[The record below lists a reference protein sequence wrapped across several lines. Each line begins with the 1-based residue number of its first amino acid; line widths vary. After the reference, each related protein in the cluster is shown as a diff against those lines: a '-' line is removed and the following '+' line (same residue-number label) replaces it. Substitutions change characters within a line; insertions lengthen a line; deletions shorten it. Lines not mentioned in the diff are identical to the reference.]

1 MIPTKDEMY
10 SALVLRQGKEL
21 TEKMSHST
29 VAVCGLGGLGSNIAI
44 SLARAGV
51 GRMCLVDPDEV
62 CESNINR
69 QAAALHSTLGQ
80 KKAEVMARR
89 MLDINPD
96 MKVEVKAM
104 FYLPENADEIDF
116 SGFDV
121 IADCIDTVTA
131 KLEIISRA
139 QAIGV
144 PVISAMGTGN
154 KMRPD
159 MLEITDI
166 FKTAG
171 CPLARVMR
179 RELRARGI
187 KHLKVVY
194 SGEEPKGDGQ
204 RTPASSP
211 FVPNSAGLLM
221 ASEIANM
228 IINGGK

>member
-1 MIPTKDEMY
+1 MIKEQFSRMARLY
-10 SALVLRQGKEL
+10 GESAIEKLSCSSVLLFGVGGVG
-21 TEKMSHST
+21 SY
-29 VAVCGLGGLGSNIAI
+29 VAE

-69 QAAALHSTLGQ
+69 QMTALHSTIGK
-80 KKAEVMARR
+80 KKAEVMAQR
-89 MLDINPD
+89 MRDINPD
-96 MKVEVKAM
+96 MTVEVRTV
-104 FYLPENADEIDF
+104 FYLPENADDIDF
-116 SGFDV
+116 SGFDI

-139 QAIGV
+139 QAAKI

-154 KMRPD
+154 KLRPD

-166 FKTAG
+166 FKTEG

-194 SGEEPKGDGQ
+194 SREEPKGDGQ

-221 ASEIANM
+221 ASDIVNT
-228 IINGGK
+228 IINDGRT

>member
-1 MIPTKDEMY
+1 MIKEQFSRTARLYGEDAMEKL
-10 SALVLRQGKEL
+10 SRSSVLLFGVGGVG
-21 TEKMSHST
+21 SY
-29 VAVCGLGGLGSNIAI
+29 VAE

-51 GRMCLVDPDEV
+51 GRMCLVDSDEV

-69 QAAALHSTLGQ
+69 QAMALHSTIGK
-80 KKAEVMARR
+80 KKAEVMAER
-89 MLDINPD
+89 MMDINPD
-96 MKVEVKAM
+96 MIVDVKTV
-104 FYLPENADEIDF
+104 FYLPENADSIDF
-116 SGFDV
+116 SGFDA

-139 QAIGV
+139 QSMGTPI
-144 PVISAMGTGN
+144 ISAMGTGN

-166 FKTAG
+166 FKTEG

-179 RELRARGI
+179 KELRERGI

-194 SGEEPKGDGQ
+194 SKETPKCDGA

-211 FVPNSAGLLM
+211 LGPNSAGLLM
-221 ASEIANM
+221 ASEPVQSIVD
-228 IINGGK
+228 GK

>member
-1 MIPTKDEMY
+1 MIKEQFSRTARLYGENAIEKL
-10 SALVLRQGKEL
+10 SRSSVLLLGVGGVG
-21 TEKMSHST
+21 SY
-29 VAVCGLGGLGSNIAI
+29 VAE

-69 QAAALHSTLGQ
+69 QAAALHSTIGK
-80 KKAEVMARR
+80 KKAEVMAER
-89 MLDINPD
+89 MMDINPD
-96 MKVEVKAM
+96 MTVDVKTV
-104 FYLPENADEIDF
+104 FYLPENADDIDF

-131 KLEIISRA
+131 KLEIISKA
-139 QAIGV
+139 KATGI
-144 PVISAMGTGN
+144 PVISAMGTAN
-154 KMRPD
+154 NLRTD
-159 MLEITDI
+159 MLEITDV
-166 FKTAG
+166 FKTEC

-187 KHLKVVY
+187 KHLKVIY
-194 SGEEPKGDGQ
+194 SKEEPKGDGQ

-221 ASEIANM
+221 ASEIVNM
-228 IINGGK
+228 IINDGRT

>member
-1 MIPTKDEMY
+1 MIKEQFSRMARLY
-10 SALVLRQGKEL
+10 GESAIEKLSCSSVLLFGVGGVG
-21 TEKMSHST
+21 SY
-29 VAVCGLGGLGSNIAI
+29 VAE

-69 QAAALHSTLGQ
+69 QMTALHSTIGK
-80 KKAEVMARR
+80 KKAEVMAQR
-89 MLDINPD
+89 MRDINPD
-96 MKVEVKAM
+96 MTVEVRTV
-104 FYLPENADEIDF
+104 FYLPENADDIDF
-116 SGFDV
+116 SGFDI

-139 QAIGV
+139 QAAKI

-154 KMRPD
+154 KLRPD
-159 MLEITDI
+159 MPEITDI
-166 FKTAG
+166 FKTEG

-194 SGEEPKGDGQ
+194 SREEPKGDGQ

-221 ASEIANM
+221 ASDIVNT
-228 IINGGK
+228 IINDGRT

>member
-1 MIPTKDEMY
+1 MIKEQFSRTARLYGEDAIEKL
-10 SALVLRQGKEL
+10 SRSSVLLFGVGGVG
-21 TEKMSHST
+21 SY
-29 VAVCGLGGLGSNIAI
+29 VAE

-51 GRMCLVDPDEV
+51 GRMCLVDSDEV

-69 QAAALHSTLGQ
+69 QAMALHSTIGK
-80 KKAEVMARR
+80 KKAEVMAER
-89 MLDINPD
+89 MMDINPD
-96 MKVEVKAM
+96 MIVDVKTV
-104 FYLPENADEIDF
+104 FYLPENADSIDF
-116 SGFDV
+116 SGFDA

-139 QAIGV
+139 QSMGTPI
-144 PVISAMGTGN
+144 ISAMGTGN

-166 FKTAG
+166 FKTEG

-179 RELRARGI
+179 KELRERGI

-194 SGEEPKGDGQ
+194 SKENPKCDGE

-221 ASEIANM
+221 ASEIVNM
-228 IINGGK
+228 IIGGK

>member
-1 MIPTKDEMY
+1 MIKEQFSRTARLYGENAIEKL
-10 SALVLRQGKEL
+10 SRSSVLLFGVGGVG
-21 TEKMSHST
+21 SY
-29 VAVCGLGGLGSNIAI
+29 VAE

-69 QAAALHSTLGQ
+69 QAAALHSTVGR
-80 KKAEVMARR
+80 KKAEVMADR
-89 MLDINPD
+89 MRDINPD
-96 MKVEVKAM
+96 MHIDVKTV
-104 FYLPENADEIDF
+104 FYLPENADCIDF
-116 SGFDV
+116 SEFDV

-131 KLEIISRA
+131 KLEIVSRA
-139 QAIGV
+139 QSAGI

-154 KMRPD
+154 KLRPD

-166 FKTAG
+166 SKTEG

-179 RELRARGI
+179 RELRLRGI

-194 SGEEPKGDGQ
+194 SKEEPKGDGQ

-221 ASEIANM
+221 ASEIVNI
-228 IINGGK
+228 IINDGRM

>member
-1 MIPTKDEMY
+1 MIKEQFSRTARLYGEDAMEKL
-10 SALVLRQGKEL
+10 SRSSVLLFGVGGVG
-21 TEKMSHST
+21 SY
-29 VAVCGLGGLGSNIAI
+29 VAE

-51 GRMCLVDPDEV
+51 GRMCLVDSDEV

-69 QAAALHSTLGQ
+69 QAMALHSTIGK
-80 KKAEVMARR
+80 KKAEVMAER
-89 MLDINPD
+89 MMDINPD
-96 MKVEVKAM
+96 MIVDAKTV
-104 FYLPENADEIDF
+104 FYLPENAYSIDF
-116 SGFDV
+116 SGFDA

-139 QAIGV
+139 QSMGTPI
-144 PVISAMGTGN
+144 ISAMGTGN

-166 FKTAG
+166 FKTEG

-179 RELRARGI
+179 KELRERGI

-194 SGEEPKGDGQ
+194 SKEKPKCDGE

-221 ASEIANM
+221 ASEIVNM
-228 IINGGK
+228 IIGGK